1 MNIKLVLK
9 GILLW
14 FTAIVTIFWL
24 LSISNMIE
32 INRFDWIIIST
43 TSVIIINYICYHT
56 ISYRELLT
64 LSLYKYMTTY
74 LNIKQLISLLT

>member
-1 MNIKLVLK
+1 MNTKLVLK

-14 FTAIVTIFWL
+14 FTAIVTVFWL
-24 LSISNMIE
+24 LSIANMIE
-32 INRFDWIIIST
+32 TNSFDWIIIST

-64 LSLYKYMTTY
+64 LSLYKYITTY
-74 LNIKQLISLLT
+74 LNIK

>member
-1 MNIKLVLK
+1 MNTKLILK

-14 FTAIVTIFWL
+14 FTAIVTVFWL
-24 LSISNMIE
+24 LSIANMIE
-32 INRFDWIIIST
+32 TNSFDWIIIST

-64 LSLYKYMTTY
+64 LSLYKYMITY
-74 LNIKQLISLLT
+74 LNIK

>member
-14 FTAIVTIFWL
+14 FTAIITVFWL
-24 LSISNMIE
+24 LSIANMIE
-32 INRFDWIIIST
+32 TNSFDSIIIST

-74 LNIKQLISLLT
+74 LNIK

>member
-1 MNIKLVLK
+1 MNTKLVLK

-14 FTAIVTIFWL
+14 FTAIVTVFWL
-24 LSISNMIE
+24 LSIANMIE
-32 INRFDWIIIST
+32 TNSFDWIIIST
-43 TSVIIINYICYHT
+43 TSVIIINYICYHI

-74 LNIKQLISLLT
+74 LNIK

>member
-1 MNIKLVLK
+1 MKLILK

-14 FTAIVTIFWL
+14 FTAIVTIVWL
-24 LSISNMIE
+24 MSIANMIE
-32 INRFDWIIIST
+32 INRIDWVIIST

-56 ISYRELLT
+56 ISYKELLV

-74 LNIKQLISLLT
+74 LNIK

>member
-14 FTAIVTIFWL
+14 FTAIVTVFWL
-24 LSISNMIE
+24 LSIANMIE
-32 INRFDWIIIST
+32 SNRFDWIIIFT

-74 LNIKQLISLLT
+74 LNIK

>member
-14 FTAIVTIFWL
+14 FTAIVTVFWL
-24 LSISNMIE
+24 LSIANMIE
-32 INRFDWIIIST
+32 TNSFDWIIIST

-64 LSLYKYMTTY
+64 LSLYKYMITY
-74 LNIKQLISLLT
+74 LNIK

>member
-24 LSISNMIE
+24 LSIANMIE
-32 INRFDWIIIST
+32 TNSVDWIIIST

-74 LNIKQLISLLT
+74 LNNK

>member
-9 GILLW
+9 GIFLW
-14 FTAIVTIFWL
+14 FTAIVTVFWL
-24 LSISNMIE
+24 LSIANMIE
-32 INRFDWIIIST
+32 TNSFDWIIIST

-74 LNIKQLISLLT
+74 LNIK

>member
-14 FTAIVTIFWL
+14 FTAIVTVFWL
-24 LSISNMIE
+24 LSIANMIE
-32 INRFDWIIIST
+32 TNSFNWIIIST

-74 LNIKQLISLLT
+74 LNIK

>member
-32 INRFDWIIIST
+32 TNSFDWIIIST

-64 LSLYKYMTTY
+64 LSLYKYMITY
-74 LNIKQLISLLT
+74 LNIK

>member
-14 FTAIVTIFWL
+14 FTAITTVFWL
-24 LSISNMIE
+24 LSIANMIE
-32 INRFDWIIIST
+32 TNSFDWIIIST

-74 LNIKQLISLLT
+74 LNIK

>member
-14 FTAIVTIFWL
+14 FTALVTVFWL

-32 INRFDWIIIST
+32 TNSFEWIIIST
-43 TSVIIINYICYHT
+43 TSMIIINYICYHT

-74 LNIKQLISLLT
+74 LNNKQFISLLT

>member
-1 MNIKLVLK
+1 MIKLILK

-32 INRFDWIIIST
+32 INRIDWIIIST
-43 TSVIIINYICYHT
+43 TSMIIINYICYHT

-64 LSLYKYMTTY
+64 LSLYKYVTAY
-74 LNIKQLISLLT
+74 LNIK

>member
-14 FTAIVTIFWL
+14 FTALVTIVWL
-24 LSISNMIE
+24 MSIANMIE
-32 INRFDWIIIST
+32 INRIDWIIIST

-56 ISYRELLT
+56 ISYKELLV

-74 LNIKQLISLLT
+74 LNIK

>member
-14 FTAIVTIFWL
+14 FTAIVTVFWL

-32 INRFDWIIIST
+32 TNSVDWIIIST

>member
-9 GILLW
+9 GIFLW
-14 FTAIVTIFWL
+14 FTAIVTVFWL
-24 LSISNMIE
+24 LSIANMIE
-32 INRFDWIIIST
+32 TNSVDWIIIST

-74 LNIKQLISLLT
+74 LNIK

>member
-1 MNIKLVLK
+1 MKLILK

-14 FTAIVTIFWL
+14 FTAIVTVFWL
-24 LSISNMIE
+24 LSIANMIE
-32 INRFDWIIIST
+32 SNRFDWIIIST

-74 LNIKQLISLLT
+74 LNIK

>member
-1 MNIKLVLK
+1 MNTKLVLK

-14 FTAIVTIFWL
+14 FTAIVTVFWL
-24 LSISNMIE
+24 LSIANMIE
-32 INRFDWIIIST
+32 TNSFDWIIIST

-74 LNIKQLISLLT
+74 LNIK

>member
-1 MNIKLVLK
+1 MNTKLVLK

-14 FTAIVTIFWL
+14 FTAIVTVLWL
-24 LSISNMIE
+24 LSIANMIE
-32 INRFDWIIIST
+32 TNSFEWIIIST

-74 LNIKQLISLLT
+74 LNIK

>member
-14 FTAIVTIFWL
+14 FTALVTIVWL
-24 LSISNMIE
+24 MSIANMIE
-32 INRFDWIIIST
+32 TNSFEWIIIST
-43 TSVIIINYICYHT
+43 TSMIIINYVCYHT

-74 LNIKQLISLLT
+74 LNNK

>member
-14 FTAIVTIFWL
+14 FTAIVTVFWL
-24 LSISNMIE
+24 LSIANMIE
-32 INRFDWIIIST
+32 INRIDWVIIST

-64 LSLYKYMTTY
+64 LSLYKYITTY
-74 LNIKQLISLLT
+74 LNIK

>member
-14 FTAIVTIFWL
+14 FTAIITVFWL

-32 INRFDWIIIST
+32 TNSFDWIIIST

-64 LSLYKYMTTY
+64 LSLYKYMITY
-74 LNIKQLISLLT
+74 LNIK

>member
-14 FTAIVTIFWL
+14 FTAIITVFWL
-24 LSISNMIE
+24 LSIANMIE
-32 INRFDWIIIST
+32 TNRFDWVIIST

-64 LSLYKYMTTY
+64 LSLYKYMITY
-74 LNIKQLISLLT
+74 LNIK

>member
-1 MNIKLVLK
+1 MNIKLVLT

-14 FTAIVTIFWL
+14 FTAIVTVFWL
-24 LSISNMIE
+24 LSIANMIE
-32 INRFDWIIIST
+32 TNRFDWIIIST

-74 LNIKQLISLLT
+74 LNIK

>member
-1 MNIKLVLK
+1 MNTKLALK

-14 FTAIVTIFWL
+14 FTAIVTVFWL
-24 LSISNMIE
+24 LSIANMIE
-32 INRFDWIIIST
+32 TNSFDWIIIST

-74 LNIKQLISLLT
+74 LNIK

>member
-14 FTAIVTIFWL
+14 FTALVTVFWL

-32 INRFDWIIIST
+32 TNSFEWIIIST
-43 TSVIIINYICYHT
+43 TSMIIINYICYHT

-74 LNIKQLISLLT
+74 LNNK

>member
-1 MNIKLVLK
+1 MNIKLILK

-14 FTAIVTIFWL
+14 FTAIVTVFWL
-24 LSISNMIE
+24 LSIANMIE
-32 INRFDWIIIST
+32 SNSFDWIIIST

-74 LNIKQLISLLT
+74 LNNK

>member
-14 FTAIVTIFWL
+14 FTAIVTVFWL
-24 LSISNMIE
+24 LSIANMIE
-32 INRFDWIIIST
+32 SNRFDWIIIST
-43 TSVIIINYICYHT
+43 TSVIVINYICYHT

-74 LNIKQLISLLT
+74 LNIK

>member
-14 FTAIVTIFWL
+14 FTAIITVFWL
-24 LSISNMIE
+24 LSIANMIE
-32 INRFDWIIIST
+32 TNSVDWIIIST

-74 LNIKQLISLLT
+74 LNIK